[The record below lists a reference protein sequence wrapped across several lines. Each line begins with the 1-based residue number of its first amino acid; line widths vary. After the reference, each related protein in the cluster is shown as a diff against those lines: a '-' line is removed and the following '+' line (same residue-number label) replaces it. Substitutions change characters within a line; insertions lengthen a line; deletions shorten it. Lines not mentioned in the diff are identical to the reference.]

1 MKHFRTT
8 TNANA
13 LARRFGGSAPAFLP
27 TSISGNVL
35 WLDAS
40 DTSSMSFSGGTS
52 NITQWRDKSGLNNH
66 ATSYNTPV
74 LTANA
79 INTYQAVATPTTQYF
94 LGATSITGTTLT
106 VFSVAQTSRAIPN
119 TGIDQRLV
127 SLENAGYV
135 DYTRDDGVIA
145 LFNQGGSSTI
155 STYRNYQF
163 GIIAES
169 AITRNAPFQAVS
181 KYDGTNGFLWKDGVS
196 GGSNAS
202 TGTFAITKYGIGNQA
217 NPTTEYWNGAIGEVL
232 IYNVG
237 LNDTQRQKVEGYLGW
252 KWGLQGSLPAG
263 HPYKSAAPSG

>member
-1 MKHFRTT
+1 MKRFIGTT
-8 TNANA
+8 RENA
-13 LARRFGGSAPAFLP
+13 LARRLGGGSVPAFLP
-27 TSISGNVL
+27 TSITGNVL

-52 NITQWRDKSGLNNH
+52 NITQWRDKSGLSNH

-79 INTYQAVATPTTQYF
+79 INTYQAVATPTTQYL

-106 VFSVAQTSRAIPN
+106 VFSVAQTSRVIPN

-127 SLENAGYV
+127 SLENAGNV
-135 DYTRDDGVIA
+135 DYSRDDGVIA
-145 LFNQGGSSTI
+145 LFNQGSSSTI
-155 STYRNYQF
+155 STYRQ
-163 GIIAES
+163 GSIAGS
-169 AITRNAPFQAVS
+169 TITQNAPFQAVS

-217 NPTTEYWNGAIGEVL
+217 NPTSEYWNGAIGEVL
-232 IYNVG
+232 IYNVA
-237 LNDTQRQKVEGYLGW
+237 LNDTQRQKVEGYLAS
-252 KWGLQGSLPAG
+252 KWGLRGSLPSG
-263 HPYKSAAPSG
+263 HPYKSTAPSG